1 MLTNISK
8 LCSMWSTWGFDKK
21 AAVHGIILFRMKLNN
36 ARGNGNKASKR
47 AAAIETAQW
56 FDHHARLTE
65 TDMNAY
71 YAELR
76 TEGRVR

>member
-8 LCSMWSTWGFDKK
+8 LCLMWNTWGFDKK
-21 AAVHGIILFRMKLNN
+21 AAIHGIILFRLGSCN

-47 AAAIETAQW
+47 AAKIETNAW

-65 TDMNAY
+65 ADVDRMASLL
-71 YAELR
+71 EDKR
-76 TEGRVR
+76 

>member
-8 LCSMWSTWGFDKK
+8 LCSMWSTWGFNKRD
-21 AAVHGIILFRMKLNN
+21 AIHGIILFRMKLGN

-47 AAAIETAQW
+47 AAKIETNAW

-65 TDMNAY
+65 ADVDRMADGL
-71 YAELR
+71 EDKR
-76 TEGRVR
+76 